1 MHKYHPNIILIKEKI
16 DKEKFSFE
24 QASLCHMIKE
34 IQEINPKK
42 LSTIKSIP
50 PKMLK
55 ISSKAA
61 GNVLK

>member
-1 MHKYHPNIILIKEKI
+1 
-16 DKEKFSFE
+16 
-24 QASLCHMIKE
+24 MIKE

-42 LSTIKSIP
+42 LSTRKSIP

-55 ISSKAA
+55 ISSEAA